1 MTTDYYQ
8 VLGLE
13 KGAGPEEIK
22 KAYRRL
28 ALKWH
33 PDKNKSA
40 EAEKRFKEINQAY
53 EVLSDPQKKQ
63 AYDQYGQAA
72 FSGGSP
78 FGQNRDRQGP
88 FTYSYSWGEGAD
100 DFFSG
105 FSNPFDIFES
115 FFGGQSPFS
124 RQEQAP
130 NYQITLSLKEAI
142 TGIEKEVEING
153 QKKTIKIPPG
163 VDTGSRIRFKDFY
176 LIVQVL
182 PDDSFSRQGN
192 DLVTTKKINFK
203 TAVLGGTIT
212 INNINDEEIKF
223 RIRPGTDSGKIIR
236 LRGYG
241 APKRSGSGRGDLYV
255 RLEIKTPKRLSR
267 KQREQIKNL
276 EVWVFILEVCCR

>member
-1 MTTDYYQ
+1 MATDYYQ
-8 VLGLE
+8 ILGLE
-13 KGAGPEEIK
+13 KGANPEEIK
-22 KAYRRL
+22 KAYRKL

-63 AYDQYGQAA
+63 TYDQYGEAA
-72 FSGGSP
+72 FPGSSP
-78 FGQNRDRQGP
+78 FGQNRGRQGP
-88 FTYSYSWGEGAD
+88 FTYNYSWGGGGD
-100 DFFSG
+100 DFFGG

-130 NYQITLSLKEAI
+130 SYQITLSLKEAI

-163 VDTGSRIRFKDFY
+163 VDTGSRIKFKDFY
-176 LIVQVL
+176 LIIQIL
-182 PDDSFSRQGN
+182 PDNNFSRQGN
-192 DLVTTKKINFK
+192 DLVTAKKINFK

-241 APKRSGSGRGDLYV
+241 APGGVGSGRGDLYV
-255 RLEIKTPKRLSR
+255 RLEIATPKNLSR
-267 KQREQIKNL
+267 KQKEQIKNL
-276 EVWVFILEVCCR
+276 EV